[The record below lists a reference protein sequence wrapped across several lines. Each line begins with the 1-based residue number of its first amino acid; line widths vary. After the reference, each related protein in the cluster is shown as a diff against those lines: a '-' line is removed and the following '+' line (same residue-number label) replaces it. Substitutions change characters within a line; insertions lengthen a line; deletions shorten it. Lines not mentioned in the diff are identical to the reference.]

1 MKFSPESGIIVVHAR
16 QFANHAVGHSDG
28 IDRNANEA
36 SYIED
41 CGGRFMGWGVHVP
54 QAAHAFTSAGSG
66 GMLF

>member
-41 CGGRFMGWGVHVP
+41 CGGRFMG
-54 QAAHAFTSAGSG
+54 
-66 GMLF
+66 